1 MNNKTA
7 VPLLRLWKFGR
18 NRGQD
23 AERYNKTPAICL
35 ITQDAASKDLGQ
47 QRAGN
52 CGWRTHMCEKYILVI

>member
-23 AERYNKTPAICL
+23 AEHHNKTAAICL
-35 ITQDAASKDLGQ
+35 ITQDAVSKDLGQ
-47 QRAGN
+47 Q
-52 CGWRTHMCEKYILVI
+52 